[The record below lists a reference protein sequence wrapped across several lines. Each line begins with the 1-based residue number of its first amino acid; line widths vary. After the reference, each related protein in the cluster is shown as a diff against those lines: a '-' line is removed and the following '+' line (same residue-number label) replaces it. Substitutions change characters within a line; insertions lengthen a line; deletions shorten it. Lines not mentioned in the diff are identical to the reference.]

1 MLDPASSA
9 RYDMRS
15 ALRLLTLLSVVAAP
29 AAAQDPPRPAG
40 IAGMTL
46 DHWEGAGGPARFR
59 PTLRLTRLPR
69 GRPGLDLALTI
80 FPDGISIFP
89 PMLIVG
95 LQGGLAQRI
104 PLGKISLLVKGGAAT
119 IAAGGLT
126 REDRFVLV
134 IPGVQAGLGMLV
146 PMDRRSSIQL
156 DLTRHIYHMQV
167 NTTSIWSF
175 GFGVSGPWG
184 KSR

>member
-1 MLDPASSA
+1 
-9 RYDMRS
+9 MRS
-15 ALRLLTLLSVVAAP
+15 ALGLLTLLSMVAVP
-29 AAAQDPPRPAG
+29 AAAQDQPRPAG

-59 PTLRLTRLPR
+59 PTLRLTKLPR

-95 LQGGLAQRI
+95 LQGGLAQRL
-104 PLGKISLLVKGGAAT
+104 PLGKMSLLVKGGAAA
-119 IAAGGLT
+119 IVAGGLST
-126 REDRFVLV
+126 EDRFVHV
-134 IPGVQAGLGMLV
+134 VPGVQAGLGALV
-146 PMDRRSSIQL
+146 PIDRRSSIRL
-156 DLTRHIYHMQV
+156 DLTRHVYV
-167 NTTSIWSF
+167 TPFNTAGVWSF